1 LSGTINS
8 YIEVPYA
15 KRGRNLILLF
25 FFFLHR
31 SFLFKFIKTSPIEEI
46 GNAWGSSW
54 TFCKILGWGISSV
67 FRSPVWL
74 ETSD

>member
-1 LSGTINS
+1 MQREEEILSCYFS
-8 YIEVPYA
+8 
-15 KRGRNLILLF
+15 F
-25 FFFLHR
+25 FFTIHL
-31 SFLFKFIKTSPIEEI
+31 LLNLQKTSPIEEI

-67 FRSPVWL
+67 FSSPVWL

>member
-1 LSGTINS
+1 MQREEEILSCYFS
-8 YIEVPYA
+8 
-15 KRGRNLILLF
+15 F
-25 FFFLHR
+25 FFTIHL
-31 SFLFKFIKTSPIEEI
+31 LLNLQKTSPIEEI

-67 FRSPVWL
+67 FSSPVWF